1 MAGKI
6 RASDIEEVKARAN
19 IADIVG
25 EYVQL
30 KPSSVGSLKGLCP
43 FHDEKS
49 PSFNVRPS
57 QGFYHCFGCGEGG
70 DVYKF
75 IQQMESLSFTEA
87 VERLASRI
95 GFTLTYEAGSSA
107 DTGAGVRNRVL
118 EANQFAADFYEQQ
131 LYTDEGAFARDFLK
145 GRGFDKAAAEHFNLG
160 YSPKGWSNLT
170 EHLKAKGFS
179 IDELVTAGLAAHSEK
194 GGYDKFRGRL
204 MWPIK
209 DAGGAVI
216 GFGARKLYDDDNG
229 PKYLNTSD
237 TPVYHKSQ
245 VLYGID
251 LARRDITKNQQV
263 VVVEGY
269 TDVMACHLAGITT
282 AVATCGTAFGDEHIR
297 ILNRML
303 GNATTPAQVIFTFD
317 PDAAGQKAAMR
328 AFEDSHKFL
337 AHTFVA
343 IGPNGL
349 DPSDLRQSQ
358 GDEAVQLMIQNK
370 RPLFEFAIK
379 QKINLFNLDSLEGR
393 VSAARAAAPVIAG
406 IKDEALRPAY
416 IRELA
421 GWVSLPPDEVSRIIA
436 EAVKQKKASDVA
448 GMRTDRNQQGSPEP
462 PMDDQGPNHTY
473 AESAQTAIQAFAPV
487 DLRDPINIVERQT
500 LEVLVQC
507 PGAFNQLQL
516 QRIAASGM
524 SAPAHNAIL
533 GALVAALGKDSDTWL
548 GRIEQVIP
556 ASLLNELRGIAAK
569 DLPVLNESQ
578 LAAYAQGVITK
589 AMERTLSRE
598 KAELLAKLRRTD
610 AVLEPEV
617 HRAVQE
623 QLMALETERRQ
634 LMGL

>member
-19 IADIVG
+19 IADVVG

-75 IQQMESLSFTEA
+75 IQQMESLSFTDA

-95 GFTLTYEAGSSA
+95 GFTLTYEAGSTA

-118 EANQFAADFYEQQ
+118 EANQLAAEFFEQQ

-145 GRGFDKAAAEHFNLG
+145 GRGFDKSAAEHFNIG

-170 EHLKAKGFS
+170 DFLKTKGFS
-179 IDELVTAGLAAHSEK
+179 IDELVTAGLAAHSDK

-204 MWPIK
+204 MWPIR
-209 DAGGAVI
+209 DVGAATI
-216 GFGARKLYDDDNG
+216 GFGARKLYEDDNG

-251 LARRDITKNQQV
+251 LARKDITKGQQV

-303 GNATTPAQVIFTFD
+303 GNASTPAEVIFTFD

-328 AFEDSHKFL
+328 AFEDSHKFS

-349 DPSDLRQSQ
+349 DPSDLRQAQ
-358 GDEAVQLMIQNK
+358 GDEAVRLMIETK
-370 RPLFEFAIK
+370 RPLFEFAIR
-379 QKINLFNLDSLEGR
+379 QKLSLFNLNSLEGR
-393 VSAARAAAPVIAG
+393 VSATRAAAPVIAS
-406 IKDEALRPAY
+406 IRDEALRPAY
-416 IRELA
+416 VRELA
-421 GWVSLPPDEVSRIIA
+421 GWVNLPPDEVSRITN
-436 EAVKQKKASDVA
+436 EAIKQKRAADVA
-448 GMRTDRNQQGSPEP
+448 GIRTDRSQPVQPQNQVHAGDVPPE
-462 PMDDQGPNHTY
+462 D
-473 AESAQTAIQAFAPV
+473 ESSVESVQSFAPV

-500 LEVLVQC
+500 LEVLIQC
-507 PGAFNQLQL
+507 PQAFNQAQL
-516 QRIAASGM
+516 QRIAQAGM

-533 GALVAALGKDSDTWL
+533 SALIPALSVEADTWL
-548 GRIEQVIP
+548 GRVEKVVQP
-556 ASLLNELRGIAAK
+556 ALLADLRGIAARE
-569 DLPVLNESQ
+569 LPVANQTQ
-578 LAAYAQGVITK
+578 LDAYATGVVKK
-589 AMERTLSRE
+589 AMERTLARE

-610 AVLEPEV
+610 AGQMPEE
-617 HRAVQE
+617 HRLVQQ
-623 QLMALETERRQ
+623 QLMALENERRQ
-634 LMGL
+634 LMEV

>member
-75 IQQMESLSFTEA
+75 IQQMESLSFTDA

-95 GFTLTYEAGSSA
+95 GFTLTYEAGSNA
-107 DTGAGVRNRVL
+107 DTGSGVRNRVL
-118 EANQFAADFYEQQ
+118 EANQLAAEFFEQQ
-131 LYTDEGAFARDFLK
+131 LYTQEGAFARDFLK
-145 GRGFDKAAAEHFNLG
+145 GRAFDKAAAERFNIG

-170 EHLKAKGFS
+170 DFLKTKGFS
-179 IDELVTAGLAAHSEK
+179 IDELVTAGLAANSEK

-204 MWPIK
+204 MWPIR
-209 DAGGAVI
+209 DVGGATI
-216 GFGARKLYDDDNG
+216 GFGARKLYEDDNG

-251 LARRDITKNQQV
+251 LARKDITKGQQV

-269 TDVMACHLAGITT
+269 TDVMACHLAGVTT
-282 AVATCGTAFGDEHIR
+282 AVATCGTAFGDDHIR

-303 GNATTPAQVIFTFD
+303 GNATTPAEVIFTFD

-328 AFEDSHKFL
+328 AFEDSHKFS

-358 GDEAVQLMIQNK
+358 GDEAVRLMIEGK

-379 QKINLFNLDSLEGR
+379 QKLGLFNLDSLEGR
-393 VSAARAAAPVIAG
+393 VSATRAAAPVIAA
-406 IKDEALRPAY
+406 IRDEALRPAY
-416 IRELA
+416 VRELA
-421 GWVSLPPDEVSRIIA
+421 GWVNLPPDEVARITN
-436 EAVKQKKASDVA
+436 EAIKQKRAADVA
-448 GMRTDRNQQGSPEP
+448 GMRTDRSQESTALQSDEASVSTAAGQDPE
-462 PMDDQGPNHTY
+462 
-473 AESAQTAIQAFAPV
+473 ASAVESYPPV
-487 DLRDPINIVERQT
+487 DLRDPINTVERQT
-500 LEVLVQC
+500 LEVLIQC
-507 PGAFNQLQL
+507 PQAFNQAQL
-516 QRIAASGM
+516 QRIAKSGM

-533 GALVAALGKDSDTWL
+533 SSLIPALSAEADTWL
-548 GRIEQVIP
+548 GRVEKVIP
-556 ASLLNELRGIAAK
+556 AALFNELRSIAARE
-569 DLPVLNESQ
+569 LPVANEAQ
-578 LAAYAQGVITK
+578 LEAYATGVVRK
-589 AMERTLSRE
+589 AMERTLARE

-610 AVLEPEV
+610 AASMPEE
-617 HRAVQE
+617 HLLVQQ
-623 QLMALETERRQ
+623 QLVALENERRQ
-634 LMGL
+634 LMEV